1 MIPFPTDVPVRA
13 VQAGRVPR
21 GVRRGVRAE
30 RHLQDRAPHRA
41 LRLPVPRQG
50 GPRLQLRG
58 HDGEVSGW
66 GTFLITSLDFTLICR
81 TDKTTQR
88 FLKKPQIFQIHM
100 SL

>member
-30 RHLQDRAPHRA
+30 RHLQDRAPHRP

-50 GPRLQLRG
+50 GPSLQLRG
-58 HDGEVSGW
+58 HDREVRERV
-66 GTFLITSLDFTLICR
+66 T
-81 TDKTTQR
+81 
-88 FLKKPQIFQIHM
+88 
-100 SL
+100 